1 MPSKKSPSKIQR
13 KILQIDKKKFAKNG
27 YQKTSMNEIVATA
40 GVSKGVLFYHFCN
53 KEELFFQVL
62 SQSIDAEFWQV
73 LGILEN
79 EGKKLFK
86 KRKTYL
92 RI

>member
-1 MPSKKSPSKIQR
+1 MKSNVMPSKKSPSKIQK

-53 KEELFFQVL
+53 KGGVIFSGFK
-62 SQSIDAEFWQV
+62 SKHRCR
-73 LGILEN
+73 ILASSWN
-79 EGKKLFK
+79 F
-86 KRKTYL
+86 RK
-92 RI
+92 